1 MSTNNEQID
10 LPDMMN
16 LHQRM
21 LAITGDCQ
29 KRKADAK
36 VAAGKLNYDYT
47 SHNAVTELIQPLL
60 VKHGVDAMPC
70 LRSVERA
77 QITERGYD
85 GKEITKNRITVF
97 FDILFFNVDDPEDQ
111 EAVSWFADAMGNSDK
126 ILGIAVSAGIRQC
139 YQKRFK
145 LRTGDPDLEESD
157 NEDKKDKRKNKRFIK
172 PEKEVEEKRKNS
184 EGEPFDAKTHNR
196 KLLSPG
202 RITLFNALVQK
213 YDWHSLELIEQ
224 VFSGYGVDT
233 TEELFDSDWIK
244 IKNILEK
251 GPQMTDIPF

>member
-1 MSTNNEQID
+1 MSTKNEHIDQIQS
-10 LPDMMN
+10 LN

-21 LAITGDCQ
+21 LAITRDCQ
-29 KRKADAK
+29 KTKADSK
-36 VAAGKLNYDYT
+36 VMAGKLNYLYT

-60 VKHGVDAMPC
+60 VKHGVDSMPC
-70 LRSVERA
+70 MRKVERA
-77 QITERGYD
+77 QISERGYD

-111 EAVSWFADAMGNSDK
+111 EAVPWFSDAMGNSDK

-145 LRTGDPDLEESD
+145 IRTGDPDLEESD
-157 NEDKKDKRKNKRFIK
+157 NEDPQDKRKNKRSKK
-172 PEKEVEEKRKNS
+172 PAKEAEEKRKNS
-184 EGEPFDAKTHNR
+184 EGKPFDAQTHNR

-202 RITLFNALVQK
+202 RVTIFNALVQK

-224 VFSGYGVDT
+224 IFSIYGVDT
-233 TEELFDSDWIK
+233 TEELFDSDWLT
-244 IKNILEK
+244 IKNKLEK